1 MTGKRA
7 ISAVQALFLRISRR
21 SYWMYP
27 GIRVA
32 LRLIIAGSFVFG
44 AALLGVR
51 PALADVAGTAF
62 RFDSIQLEG
71 NLPPEAPTLVAPA
84 DGATGVSRS
93 PYPSVHVSDPEA
105 ADQTITFF
113 GQ

>member
-7 ISAVQALFLRISRR
+7 ISAVQAIFLRISRR

-32 LRLIIAGSFVFG
+32 LRLMIAVSLVFG

-71 NLPPEAPTLVAPA
+71 NLPPDAPILVAPT

-93 PYPSVHVSDPEA
+93 PYLSVQVSDPEA
-105 ADQTITFF
+105 DGPPVT
-113 GQ
+113 